1 MMARYLT
8 PTPADSLC
16 TSMFDMVLE
25 VATEPSCEFGR
36 DALQEATSMNGLSS
50 DSQHGW
56 QQSRTV
62 ILVACI
68 SGSRHSEW
76 AVNPNE

>member
-1 MMARYLT
+1 MMDLYSTL
-8 PTPADSLC
+8 TPADSLC

-36 DALQEATSMNGLSS
+36 DALQEATSMNEMSS
-50 DSQHGW
+50 DNQHGW

-62 ILVACI
+62 ILVGLHFRK
-68 SGSRHSEW
+68 SSQ
-76 AVNPNE
+76 

>member
-1 MMARYLT
+1 MLACYST
-8 PTPADSLC
+8 PTHADSLC

-25 VATEPSCEFGR
+25 VANCEFGR
-36 DALQEATSMNGLSS
+36 DALQDAASMNGLSS

-62 ILVACI
+62 ILVGLHFRK
-68 SGSRHSEW
+68 SSQ
-76 AVNPNE
+76 